1 MGGLIGTATFYKNG
15 LMPAYQFN
23 ESGQAASGGNKYIL
37 LHKSTS
43 QWAMDRFF
51 FSLGNGTAETLLY
64 ISVYNLTGTVK
75 VKAVRNEHY
84 YRILYKKTGDTMEI
98 YLAHSTTGTLIKNII
113 YGKSS
118 VMNNSSN
125 SAIANIDDIGDESS
139 YTEATIQ

>member
-23 ESGQAASGGNKYIL
+23 EDGQTASGGNKYIL

-43 QWAMDRFF
+43 PWAIDRFF
-51 FSLGNGTAETLLY
+51 FSFGNGSTESLLY
-64 ISVYNLTGTVK
+64 ITAYNLIGTVK
-75 VKAVRNEHY
+75 VKAVRNEHS

-98 YLAHSTTGTLIKNII
+98 YLAHSTTGTLMKNLI

-118 VMNNSSN
+118 VINNASN